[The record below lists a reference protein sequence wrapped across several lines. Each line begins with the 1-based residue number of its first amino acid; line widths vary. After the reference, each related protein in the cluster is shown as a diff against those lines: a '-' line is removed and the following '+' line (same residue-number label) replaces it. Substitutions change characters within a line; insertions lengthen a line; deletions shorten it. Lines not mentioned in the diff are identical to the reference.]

1 MNNPSPTPLDNQIRE
16 LAAGLRDVI
25 AETDEGYL
33 ERSPAEAVEDMAAR
47 LLLRLSKSLTVLSLS
62 QAAALRIR
70 AERAE
75 AAERILTILT
85 GWLNEHP
92 ERHCVTG
99 FDPLCKNKFEIIMRE
114 SGETRAF
121 FQGVSVQDAYG
132 QAAQT
137 IGINGGEL

>member
-1 MNNPSPTPLDNQIRE
+1 MNTTPTALDNQIRE

-47 LLLRLSKSLTVLSLS
+47 LLLRLSKSLTVLSLA

-75 AAERILTILT
+75 AAERILVILT
-85 GWLNEHP
+85 GWLDGHP
-92 ERHCVTG
+92 ERHCITG
-99 FDPLCKNKFEIIMRE
+99 FDPDGKFYIIMRE
-114 SGETRAF
+114 SGTTRAF